1 MFAIIKY
8 TPSAEASQPSQVSQ
22 KVSNQHGLVTV
33 VTDVTRENT
42 PHGEYGNKPSSSWL
56 SARRTIGGG
65 RMACGSAGAVI
76 PNPRK
81 RKCSGW
87 TDTWVGDPL
96 SSIGTSVIEPCV
108 QGYQKSYR
116 LIGSIDSI
124 V

>member
-1 MFAIIKY
+1 MEIIVKNRLI
-8 TPSAEASQPSQVSQ
+8 PA
-22 KVSNQHGLVTV
+22 
-33 VTDVTRENT
+33 
-42 PHGEYGNKPSSSWL
+42 L
-56 SARRTIGGG
+56 SAGRITGGD
-65 RMACGSAGAVI
+65 ATAVDGSADDVI
-76 PNPRK
+76 QNPRK

-108 QGYQKSYR
+108 QGYQRSYR